1 MNTKQNS
8 YLCYAKIMKIMDLQ
22 LTKIELIE
30 MLLSTKKEAVLK
42 KIKEILEADQEQLTE
57 SDYKILDVRRANHLQ
72 GISKSYTWDEVRKNI
87 AL

>member
-8 YLCYAKIMKIMDLQ
+8 YLCYAKIMNIMDLQ

-42 KIKEILEADQEQLTE
+42 KIKEILEEEQEQLTE
-57 SDYKILDVRRANHLQ
+57 SDYKILDVRRTNHLQ

-87 AL
+87 AS

>member
-1 MNTKQNS
+1 
-8 YLCYAKIMKIMDLQ
+8 MKIMDLQ